1 MHRTISILRQKK
13 GKKRK
18 KQTTPRGQ
26 DPQDLPVVAGSDDG
40 AGAHAIATSED
51 PARTLKI
58 CRHLPPRLLRDSVA
72 AATIDFDYHYSL
84 WGLQP
89 DSPAWLNAE
98 RDAHLRSANRLQDL
112 CFLNGGIYIKLRQ
125 HIAQLIRQRGGGE
138 SLTLRLN
145 SLWVH
150 LSVCLLCEGGELLD
164 RILAKKNSRYS
175 EKDAA

>member
-1 MHRTISILRQKK
+1 MHRTISILWQKK

-26 DPQDLPVVAGSDDG
+26 DPQDLPAVAGSDGG
-40 AGAHAIATSED
+40 AGAHAVATSED
-51 PARTLKI
+51 CQTSRSARL
-58 CRHLPPRLLRDSVA
+58 CLRDSVA
-72 AATIDFDYHYSL
+72 AATIDFNYHYSL
-84 WGLQP
+84 WGVQP

-112 CFLNGGIYIKLRQ
+112 CFLHSGIYIKLRQ
-125 HIAQLIRQRGGGE
+125 HIAHLIRQRGGGE

-150 LSVCLLCEGGELLD
+150 LSVCL
-164 RILAKKNSRYS
+164 
-175 EKDAA
+175 